1 MVATVRYSFL
11 VRFITFE
18 IVAQVPNSGDV
29 TLIAKVALLSC
40 MFPMPEAMRLEG
52 VILMQAVRLT
62 ILTRLKFFMSVVVTT
77 IRAPQTIHLANNL
90 AHN

>member
-1 MVATVRYSFL
+1 
-11 VRFITFE
+11 
-18 IVAQVPNSGDV
+18 
-29 TLIAKVALLSC
+29 
-40 MFPMPEAMRLEG
+40 MPEAMRLEG